1 MRSQETM
8 RCLFI
13 VAATIILLGGPVW
26 GQQVRQLFIDDF
38 SDGNAQDGSPI
49 AWRWDPAKGDV
60 AVVEGDLRM
69 RPKVRKP
76 DLMGLGPKDV
86 YTGDMQK
93 YAGDLVVTVQF
104 TTTQSGGSSGGIFVR
119 CSGLSPLDVRGY
131 VGGIGTNNQLFLV
144 RFDGS
149 VFSMKQLGWRLLPNV
164 DIGSQDVIFQFSI
177 SDFLTAQGTR
187 SSRLELR
194 AWRPGE
200 EMPTQPQISATDS
213 QYSEGYAGFYADS
226 GDSAPGIADATI
238 RWIEFVGECSE
249 PVVDFNGDGSV
260 DINDL
265 LRLIESWGQ
274 ADPRCDIAPTAFGD
288 GKVDAKDLEVLMSH
302 WGEQVDDPTLVGYWP
317 FDETEGV
324 VANDRASGS
333 RAMILGSAQWR
344 PQGGRIGGALE
355 LNGTTF
361 ISAKSPLNPADGPF
375 SVLAWIKGGAPGQTI
390 LAQGG
395 GANWLATDTQT
406 GALMTALSQGG
417 PTAGDLSSEAVI
429 TDGNWHRIAFTWDGL
444 SRRLH
449 VDGVLAAEDTQDSL
463 AGSSANLVI
472 GAGKTMAPGT
482 FWTGLIDDVRIYNR
496 TVQP

>member
-1 MRSQETM
+1 MKSQETM
-8 RCLFI
+8 RCLLMV
-13 VAATIILLGGPVW
+13 VAATVLPCGPVR
-26 GQQVRQLFIDDF
+26 GQQVRQLFLDDF

-49 AWRWDPAKGDV
+49 PWWWDPAKGDV
-60 AVVEGDLRM
+60 AVVKGDLWM
-69 RPKVRKP
+69 RPKVKKP
-76 DLMGLGPKDV
+76 DLLGLAPKDV
-86 YTGDMQK
+86 YKDDMQK

-104 TTTQSGGSSGGIFVR
+104 TTTQSGGSSAGICVR
-119 CSGLSPLDVRGY
+119 ASSLNPYDLRGY
-131 VGGIGTNNQLFLV
+131 VGGIGTHNQLFLI

-149 VFSMKQLGWRLLPNV
+149 IFSMKQLGWRQLPNV
-164 DIGSQDVIFQFSI
+164 DIGSEDVILQFSI
-177 SDFLTAQGTR
+177 SDLPTTQGTP

-200 EMPTQPQISATDS
+200 EMPAQPQISVIDS

-226 GDSAPGIADATI
+226 GDSAPGIADATV

-249 PVVDFNGDGSV
+249 PAVDFNGDGNIDV
-260 DINDL
+260 NDL
-265 LRLIESWGQ
+265 LQLIESWGQ
-274 ADPRCDIAPTAFGD
+274 ADPRYDIGPTVFGD

-302 WGEQVDDPTLVGYWP
+302 WGEQVDDPTLVGHWP

-324 VANDRASGS
+324 VANDRVSGS

-395 GANWLATDTQT
+395 GANWLATNAQT
-406 GALMTALSQGG
+406 GALMTALSRGG
-417 PTAGDLSSEAVI
+417 PTAGDLSSETVI

-444 SRRLH
+444 SRRLY
-449 VDGVLAAEDTQDSL
+449 VDSVLAAEDAQDRL

-482 FWTGLIDDVRIYNR
+482 FWSGLLDDIRIYNR
-496 TVQP
+496 AVKP